1 MIFINAFYSNV
12 NNSGQCLK
20 TGLTQR
26 ASSASISEILH
37 VYFVDL
43 VFVRFLKGFFETVF
57 QSISSRLPERDMVG
71 RRKIFKQS

>member
-26 ASSASISEILH
+26 ASSASISEIL
-37 VYFVDL
+37 YFVNL
-43 VFVRFLKGFFETVF
+43 GFVRFSKGFFETVF
-57 QSISSRLPERDMVG
+57 QSISSRHPERDMVG
-71 RRKIFKQS
+71 RSKIFKQS